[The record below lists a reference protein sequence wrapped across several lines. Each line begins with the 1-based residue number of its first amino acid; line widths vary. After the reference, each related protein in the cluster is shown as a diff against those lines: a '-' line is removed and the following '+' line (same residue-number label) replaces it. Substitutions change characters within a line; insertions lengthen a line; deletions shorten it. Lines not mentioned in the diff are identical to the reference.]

1 MFENYSLEEK
11 IVAFES
17 ALNSMDYK
25 PEFANKLREIIM
37 SLIDRIQ
44 DLKPLNIS
52 RALAHN
58 TLLSS
63 SAAQELADRYFEYL
77 TEGKHKTSFER
88 IFGGKLK
95 ESDIRRIAK
104 KVLG

>member
-11 IVAFES
+11 IAAFES
-17 ALNSMDYK
+17 ALDSLNYK
-25 PEFANKLREIIM
+25 PAFTNKLKEIIM
-37 SLIDRIQ
+37 SLVDRTQ
-44 DLKPLNIS
+44 DLKPINIT
-52 RALAHN
+52 RGLTHN

-63 SAAQELADRYFEYL
+63 SEAQELADRYFEYL

-88 IFGGKLK
+88 MFANKLK
-95 ESDIRRIAK
+95 ESDIRRIVK